1 MKLIRIG
8 IISVLAML
16 GHLATSQAEP
26 ALFSISDD
34 DTTIYLLGTVHL
46 LDPNSQWRTEA
57 IDAALREVDAVYF
70 EADAYS
76 ADQSAMQ
83 AAVLEH
89 GLLPQGEQLSEIVPE
104 GDWRSVTDYAQ
115 ELGLPIEVIQPLQPW
130 LASIT
135 LSTFSA
141 ARSGLSPTAGV
152 DFSLYISLNGSG
164 VERRF
169 FETVEEQ
176 IEFFADLPVEIQV
189 QLLIESVVHADEE
202 RQLIDDLITAWV
214 AGDMERVDE
223 LANGSL
229 ESDFPEIYEV
239 IILRRNQTWVQE
251 LSTLMGSPGTYFV
264 AVGAAHV
271 PGEQG
276 VLNLMR
282 EAGFAVER
290 E

>member
-1 MKLIRIG
+1 MKIVRIV
-8 IISVLAML
+8 IISALTLL
-16 GHLATSQAEP
+16 GFLATVHAEP
-26 ALFSISDD
+26 ALFRISDD

-46 LDPNSQWRTEA
+46 LDPNAQWRSEV
-57 IDAALREVDAVYF
+57 IDTALREADAVYF

-76 ADQSAMQ
+76 TDQSAMQ
-83 AAVLEH
+83 AAVMEH
-89 GLLPQGEQLSEIVPE
+89 GLLPEGELLSEIVPE
-104 GDWRSVTDYAQ
+104 DDWKRVTEYVQ
-115 ELGLPIEVIQPLQPW
+115 ERGLPIEIIQPLQPW

-135 LSTFSA
+135 LSVLSA
-141 ARSGLSPTAGV
+141 AESGLSPTAGV
-152 DFSLYISLNGSG
+152 DFSLYFSLNGSG
-164 VERRF
+164 IERRF
-169 FETVEEQ
+169 FETVDEQ
-176 IEFFADLPVEIQV
+176 IEFFADLSVDVQI
-189 QLLIESVVHADEE
+189 QLLVESVVHADEGQ
-202 RQLIDDLITAWV
+202 QLVDDLLAAWI

-229 ESDFPEIYEV
+229 EADFPEIYEV
-239 IILRRNQTWVQE
+239 IILRRNETWAQE
-251 LSTLMGSPGTYFV
+251 LTTLMVSPGTYFV